1 MIEGIIFDLGSTLIR
16 FEGDWDRIWP
26 ESLGELETA
35 LRESGFDWGTQDLIG
50 VFSRRM
56 QEYHQ
61 NRLGDHVELTT
72 TAVLGEALVSV
83 GIEGPDPKVIAHAL
97 DRMYALTERHW
108 LRVPGLEMTLNLLQR
123 RGLRLGL
130 LSNAGDEANV
140 QRLIDNVGIRS
151 FFDPI
156 LVSAAIG
163 ERKPAAGPFLQI
175 LEHWHLKPEQVV
187 MVGDRLDQDILGAQ
201 RVGMHQIWMRGY
213 AEIEQGDEIAP
224 EFTADSLMQLP
235 SMIDDLSEKG

>member
-1 MIEGIIFDLGSTLIR
+1 
-16 FEGDWDRIWP
+16 
-26 ESLGELETA
+26 
-35 LRESGFDWGTQDLIG
+35 
-50 VFSRRM
+50 M
-56 QEYHQ
+56 QEYHR

-72 TAVLGEALVSV
+72 TAVLGEALASV
-83 GIEGPDPKVIAHAL
+83 GIEELNPQVVTHAL
-97 DRMYALTERHW
+97 GRMYALTERHW

-130 LSNAGDEANV
+130 LSNVGDEANV
-140 QRLIDNVGIRS
+140 QRLIDKVGIRG

-175 LEHWHLKPEQVV
+175 LERWHLKPEQVV

-213 AEIEQGDEIAP
+213 AEVDHGDEITP
-224 EFTADSLMQLP
+224 ELTADSLMQLP
-235 SMIDDLSEKG
+235 SMIDALSEKG